1 MPNTTWLVSFSGELS
16 LDARRMLWAIGSIEH
31 ARVMPD
37 RADRTHVWVGAQSP
51 GDALAAVTSALA
63 HRGAYGEFEA
73 VAV

>member
-1 MPNTTWLVSFSGELS
+1 
-16 LDARRMLWAIGSIEH
+16 MLWAIGSIEH

-63 HRGAYGEFEA
+63 HRGAYAEFEA